1 MLKVTLVKS
10 KIGNTPAN
18 RATVKALG
26 LNKIGSSNTFEDS
39 PSIRGMIHKVKHLLK
54 VEEGAEG
61 DVVRRR
67 RDGKAVS
74 DKRNARAAA
83 GASEAKPKAKIA
95 STAKS
100 APKATAKTKSQDEAK
115 STKAAAKKSA
125 KASDKATEKA
135 KDTAGKANEDKPKRT
150 TKKKSEEA

>member
-26 LNKIGSSNTFEDS
+26 LNKIGSSNTFNDS

-54 VEEGAEG
+54 VEELADGE
-61 DVVRRR
+61 VVRRR
-67 RDGKAVS
+67 RDGKAS
-74 DKRNARAAA
+74 SEKRAA
-83 GASEAKPKAKIA
+83 KAA
-95 STAKS
+95 V
-100 APKATAKTKSQDEAK
+100 ATAKVTKAK
-115 STKAAAKKSA
+115 TSSEMKPAKKVAKAAPEKAPAKAAAAKKAPAKNESA
-125 KASDKATEKA
+125 SAEA
-135 KDTAGKANEDKPKRT
+135 KPKRT

>member
-54 VEEGAEG
+54 VEENVEG
-61 DVVRRR
+61 EVIRRR

-74 DKRNARAAA
+74 DKRSARVAAA
-83 GASEAKPKAKIA
+83 NVAEAPARTKIA
-95 STAKS
+95 STAKA
-100 APKATAKTKSQDEAK
+100 APKAKAESKSAAKDAGVK
-115 STKAAAKKSA
+115 AKKSA
-125 KASDKATEKA
+125 KASKDATEDA
-135 KDTAGKANEDKPKRT
+135 KDAAGKANEDKPKRT